1 MHNVL
6 TSEIHYLKKFNVTH
20 YTVCGISPVSKAASN
35 NILTETAINYNHCI
49 SLEHTMFQWKLI
61 ICWIFKLGESENYI
75 PHLRPAFVVF
85 IDVIRCL
92 MCTIQPVHDFIRTRT
107 CFVVIIFPVQPAY
120 MPSLRLLTRSQ
131 RHLPLPPGTN
141 GGGRNGNWVLA
152 WRRDRVE
159 RSWMHIYIGKRI
171 GQKGNN
177 WC

>member
-1 MHNVL
+1 MAMLVILNSLTILMSQNCPRVISEKSSQHQMHNVL

-20 YTVCGISPVSKAASN
+20 YSVCGISPVSKAASN

-49 SLEHTMFQWKLI
+49 SLQSLTIFQWKLI
-61 ICWIFKLGESENYI
+61 IHCIFKLLVRVKI
-75 PHLRPAFVVF
+75 IFHLRPAFVVF

-92 MCTIQPVHDFIRTRT
+92 MFTIQPVHDFIRTRT

-141 GGGRNGNWVLA
+141 VGGINGN
-152 WRRDRVE
+152 
-159 RSWMHIYIGKRI
+159 
-171 GQKGNN
+171 
-177 WC
+177 